1 MSLALECFLELAH
14 RFGRPSHQALR
25 ISFRLQQV
33 LQIGTQGL
41 VLDCDL
47 LPPTTLP
54 ADVTSWLIEFYRL
67 HFLQSLADCFASDS
81 CLAGHLAYRAT
92 ASSLG
97 FSRYIQ
103 PPLSLIEQSVH
114 HCVLILLREP
124 YHVLS
129 LSHQS
134 PSVYFISV
142 SLLST
147 GHGWHPRRPHITD
160 CPPQRRSWRKSQ

>member
-54 ADVTSWLIEFYRL
+54 ADVTSWLIEFSRL
-67 HFLQSLADCFASDS
+67 QFLQSLADCLASDS
-81 CLAGHLAYRAT
+81 CLASHLADPSC

-97 FSRYIQ
+97 FGRYIQ
-103 PPLSLIEQSVH
+103 PPLSLIEHSVH
-114 HCVLILLREP
+114 HFVLILLSEL
-124 YHVLS
+124 YHALS
-129 LSHQS
+129 LSHLS

-142 SLLST
+142 SFLRPGQCLL
-147 GHGWHPRRPHITD
+147 
-160 CPPQRRSWRKSQ
+160 RKCSSSLRLPFALAQ